1 MYATPED
8 IRARYKEVYLI
19 LAGKDAEGRPDTAAV
34 EQALAEAA
42 SEIDAILG
50 TRFAVPVS
58 PVPPVLRRIAVDL
71 AVGALPRT
79 GATEAS
85 MYERRAREARELWTS
100 WPRARPVWGRAM
112 TRPRRAAA
120 ARGASAMSCVRP
132 TSAAVWRTTDG
143 WSHPGVSFSG

>member
-85 MYERRAREARELWTS
+85 MYERRARDARDLLDKLAAGEASLGPGYDPAT
-100 WPRARPVWGRAM
+100 GRI
-112 TRPRRAAA
+112 
-120 ARGASAMSCVRP
+120 GYVVRP
-132 TSAAVWRTTDG
+132 SDFRRRLEDY
-143 WSHPGVSFSG
+143 

>member
-8 IRARYKEVYLI
+8 IRARYKEVYPL

-85 MYERRAREARELWTS
+85 MYDRRAREARDLLDKLAAGEASLGPGYDPAPAGSGGT
-100 WPRARPVWGRAM
+100 GRI
-112 TRPRRAAA
+112 
-120 ARGASAMSCVRP
+120 GYVVRP
-132 TSAAVWRTTDG
+132 SDFRRRLEDY
-143 WSHPGVSFSG
+143 

>member
-8 IRARYKEVYLI
+8 IRARYKEIYPL
-19 LAGKDAEGRPDTAAV
+19 LAGKDEDGRPDTAAV
-34 EQALAEAA
+34 EQALAEA
-42 SEIDAILG
+42 SGEMDAILG

-85 MYERRAREARELWTS
+85 MYERRAREARELLDKL
-100 WPRARPVWGRAM
+100 
-112 TRPRRAAA
+112 AA
-120 ARGASAMSCVRP
+120 GEASLE
-132 TSAAVWRTTDG
+132 DY
-143 WSHPGVSFSG
+143 

>member
-8 IRARYKEVYLI
+8 IQARYKEVYPI

-50 TRFAVPVS
+50 TRFAVPVT
-58 PVPPVLRRIAVDL
+58 PAPPVLRRIAVDL

-85 MYERRAREARELWTS
+85 MYERRAREACEGLVPCLSMPLSQTDLLGVA
-100 WPRARPVWGRAM
+100 PK
-112 TRPRRAAA
+112 
-120 ARGASAMSCVRP
+120 P
-132 TSAAVWRTTDG
+132 T
-143 WSHPGVSFSG
+143 GVFSVLDENFAKLCEKHLDHKEEYIE

>member
-85 MYERRAREARELWTS
+85 MYERRARDARDLLDKLAAGEAWSFVFRMRKCGP
-100 WPRARPVWGRAM
+100 WP
-112 TRPRRAAA
+112 
-120 ARGASAMSCVRP
+120 GAFGSSL
-132 TSAAVWRTTDG
+132 
-143 WSHPGVSFSG
+143 PGCASSPC

>member
-8 IRARYKEVYLI
+8 IRARYKEVYPL

-85 MYERRAREARELWTS
+85 MYERRAREARELLDKLATGEAS
-100 WPRARPVWGRAM
+100 LGPGYDPAPAGSGGTGRI
-112 TRPRRAAA
+112 
-120 ARGASAMSCVRP
+120 GYVVRP
-132 TSAAVWRTTDG
+132 SDFRRRLEDY
-143 WSHPGVSFSG
+143 

>member
-8 IRARYKEVYLI
+8 IRARYKEVYLM

-71 AVGALPRT
+71 AVGALPPP
-79 GATEAS
+79 GAPEAS
-85 MYERRAREARELWTS
+85 MYERRAREARGLLDKLAAGAAS
-100 WPRARPVWGRAM
+100 LGAGGCPRPGAPWGAPRGPRPIAPQGARHD
-112 TRPRRAAA
+112 RRVPLRCTWA
-120 ARGASAMSCVRP
+120 
-132 TSAAVWRTTDG
+132 
-143 WSHPGVSFSG
+143 